1 MRTIYFLLFP
11 LFLFFIVSCTEDE
24 VDPNF
29 SIENVGDVVMGS
41 AKGSQVTIS
50 FTSTREWKASTVA
63 DWFTIAPVSGEAGTC
78 NITLT
83 AISEN
88 VTGNV
93 RTATLTLTSGT
104 LTQDITIEQES
115 AEFVNLEQN
124 IYNVSVEGGELD
136 IRFST
141 NIAEDEL
148 LIYGSLG
155 TGTWLTQETKT
166 RASSSYMLNLTVLP
180 NTDGVSRTVYIYF
193 VKVTDMESI
202 VVEMVT
208 IIQRGEVAS
217 ETTDYSSD
225 KKVRVLQTAKLGKG
239 LPIVLMGDG
248 FIDTEINDGT
258 YDAVMDKAFENLFT
272 EEPIKGGNSTGISG
286 EDNAVQRYVQC
297 VDNID
302 MSETLAVVILNSPA
316 YAGTTYFGYT
326 NQTKVVEFAI
336 AYCPVIYD
344 LQSESFRQVL
354 VHEAVGHGFA
364 KLEDE
369 YAYQENG
376 TISSKEI
383 KNVQYLQTLGWA
395 QNVDFT
401 SDPSQVLWS
410 AFLNDNR
417 YVSEKLG
424 VFEGACTYIK
434 GAYRPSEESMM
445 NSNTE
450 GFNAPSR
457 KAIYDKIME
466 RSLGKQMSYEEF
478 AVFDLQNKSQ
488 TRSAKP
494 TIGPSKPFTRPHFV
508 NRMLD
513 K

>member
-1 MRTIYFLLFP
+1 M
-11 LFLFFIVSCTEDE
+11 
-24 VDPNF
+24 
-29 SIENVGDVVMGS
+29 
-41 AKGSQVTIS
+41 
-50 FTSTREWKASTVA
+50 
-63 DWFTIAPVSGEAGTC
+63 
-78 NITLT
+78 
-83 AISEN
+83 
-88 VTGNV
+88 
-93 RTATLTLTSGT
+93 
-104 LTQDITIEQES
+104 
-115 AEFVNLEQN
+115 
-124 IYNVSVEGGELD
+124 
-136 IRFST
+136 
-141 NIAEDEL
+141 
-148 LIYGSLG
+148 
-155 TGTWLTQETKT
+155 
-166 RASSSYMLNLTVLP
+166 
-180 NTDGVSRTVYIYF
+180 
-193 VKVTDMESI
+193 
-202 VVEMVT
+202 
-208 IIQRGEVAS
+208 AS
-217 ETTDYSSD
+217 ESTDYSSD

-258 YDAVMDKAFENLFT
+258 YDAVMDKTFENLFT
-272 EEPIKGGNSTGISG
+272 EEPIKSLRDYFNVYAVTAVSKHNIFGTGYETALGCELAGGNSTGISG

-494 TIGPSKPFTRPHFV
+494 TVGPSKPFTRPHFV